1 MNAATTDK
9 PLLEI
14 ERLEVE
20 FDTRRGVVRGLRGV
34 DLVVGRGETLAIV
47 GESGSGKS
55 VTAQAVMG
63 LIDVPGRISGGDI
76 RWKGRSMV
84 SRAGARM
91 ARDIRG
97 KEIALVF
104 QDPMTSLNP
113 LITVGAQ
120 ISEVLRRHLNMT
132 RADADLRV
140 LELLE
145 AVGIPA
151 PPRRARQYPHELSGG
166 MRQRVMIAMAIA
178 CEPELLIADEPT
190 TALDVTIQAQV
201 LELLAGLQES
211 LGLSVLLITHDL
223 GVVAGLCSRV
233 AVMYAGQIVETGP
246 AEDVFG
252 RPAHPYTQGLIR
264 STPRLDDRMERL
276 VAIEGAPP
284 NLLSPPGGC
293 AFRERCPIADTVCE
307 VQPKPAQVEARTDGT
322 VACWHASANAWDM
335 PVRAETGMLRA
346 V

>member
-1 MNAATTDK
+1 MSPAADR

-34 DLVVGRGETLAIV
+34 DLSIGRGETLAIV

-63 LIDVPGRISGGDI
+63 LIDVPGRIVGGDV
-76 RWKGRSMV
+76 RWKGHSLLSR
-84 SRAGARM
+84 SRARQ

-113 LITVGAQ
+113 LIRVGQQ
-120 ISEVLRRHLNMT
+120 ISEVLRRHLGMT

-140 LELLE
+140 LDLLE

-151 PPRRARQYPHELSGG
+151 PPRRAKQYPHELSGG

-201 LELLAGLQES
+201 LELIAGLQET

-223 GVVAGLCSRV
+223 GVVAGLCDRV
-233 AVMYAGQIVETGP
+233 AVMYAGQIVETGS
-246 AEDVFG
+246 AEDVFE

-264 STPRLDDRMERL
+264 STPRLDDHMERL
-276 VAIEGAPP
+276 VSIDGAPP
-284 NLLSPPGGC
+284 SLLAPPPGC
-293 AFRERCPIADTVCE
+293 AFYERCPIA
-307 VQPKPAQVEARTDGT
+307 EARCATLPPLIPIPNRTAGS
-322 VACWHASANAWDM
+322 VACWRATTNAWDSASV
-335 PVRAETGMLRA
+335 PPGELRA

>member
-1 MNAATTDK
+1 MNAAPSDK

-34 DLVVGRGETLAIV
+34 DLAIGRGETLAIV

-76 RWKGRSMV
+76 RWKGHSLITRS
-84 SRAGARM
+84 GARM

-104 QDPMTSLNP
+104 QDPLNP
-113 LITVGAQ
+113 LMRVGAQ
-120 ISEVLRRHLNMT
+120 ISEVLRRHMGMT

-151 PPRRARQYPHELSGG
+151 PPRRAKQFPHELSGG

-201 LELLAGLQES
+201 LELLAGLQQT

-223 GVVAGLCSRV
+223 GVVAGLCDRV
-233 AVMYAGQIVETGP
+233 AVMYAGQIVETGI
-246 AEDVFG
+246 AEDVFK

-276 VAIEGAPP
+276 IAIEGAPP
-284 NLLSPPGGC
+284 NLLAPPAGC
-293 AFRERCPIADTVCE
+293 AFRDRCPIAAPVCTT
-307 VQPKPAQVEARTDGT
+307 QPKVMPIEGRPFGS
-322 VACWHASANAWDM
+322 VACW
-335 PVRAETGMLRA
+335 RAEADAWAAPPRAEAMLRA

>member
-1 MNAATTDK
+1 MNAALDK

-14 ERLEVE
+14 ERLEVQ

-34 DLVVGRGETLAIV
+34 DLTIGRGETLAIV

-76 RWKGRSMV
+76 RWKGHSLLT
-84 SRAGARM
+84 RAGARM

-113 LITVGAQ
+113 LIRVGAQ

-132 RADADLRV
+132 RAVADLRT

-151 PPRRARQYPHELSGG
+151 PPRRANQYPHELSGG

-211 LGLSVLLITHDL
+211 LGLCVLLMTHDL
-223 GVVAGLCSRV
+223 GVVAGLCNRV
-233 AVMYAGQIVETGP
+233 AVMYAGQIVETGL
-246 AEDVFG
+246 AEDVFE

-264 STPRLDDRMERL
+264 STPRLDDHMERL
-276 VAIEGAPP
+276 IAIEGAPP
-284 NLLSPPGGC
+284 NMLAAPSGC
-293 AFRERCPIADTVCE
+293 AFRERCPIAQAQCE
-307 VQPKPAQVEARTDGT
+307 TMPKLEPSRHEGT
-322 VACWHASANAWDM
+322 VACWRASTNAWAAAAK
-335 PVRAETGMLRA
+335 AEPGMLRA

>member
-1 MNAATTDK
+1 MNAAASDK

-14 ERLEVE
+14 ERLAVE

-34 DLVVGRGETLAIV
+34 DLSIGRGETLAIV

-63 LIDVPGRISGGDI
+63 LIDVPGRIAAGDI
-76 RWKGRSMV
+76 RWKGRSLV

-113 LITVGAQ
+113 LLTVGAQ
-120 ISEVLRRHLNMT
+120 ISEVLRRHLGMT
-132 RADADLRV
+132 RADADHRV
-140 LELLE
+140 LDLLE

-201 LELLAGLQES
+201 LELLAGLQQS

-223 GVVAGLCSRV
+223 GVVAGLCDRV
-233 AVMYAGQIVETGP
+233 AVMYAGQIVESGP

-284 NLLSPPGGC
+284 NLLSPPAGC
-293 AFRERCPIADTVCE
+293 AFRERCPIADGKCDT
-307 VQPKPAQVEARTDGT
+307 QPRMVPIEARPDGT
-322 VACWHASANAWDM
+322 VACWRATTDAWA
-335 PVRAETGMLRA
+335 AEQAAFGILRA

>member
-1 MNAATTDK
+1 MNAATDR

-14 ERLEVE
+14 ERLEVQ

-34 DLVVGRGETLAIV
+34 DLTIGRGETLAIV

-63 LIDVPGRISGGDI
+63 LIDVPGRIAGGDI
-76 RWKGRSMV
+76 RWKGQSLLT
-84 SRAGARM
+84 RAGARM
-91 ARDIRG
+91 AREIRG
-97 KEIALVF
+97 REIALVF

-113 LITVGAQ
+113 LIRVGTQ
-120 ISEVLRRHLNMT
+120 ISEVLRRHLGLN

-140 LELLE
+140 LDLLE

-178 CEPELLIADEPT
+178 CQPELLIADEPT

-223 GVVAGLCSRV
+223 GVVAGLCDRV
-233 AVMYAGQIVETGP
+233 AVMYAGQIVETGR
-246 AEDVFG
+246 AEDVFE
-252 RPAHPYTQGLIR
+252 RPSHPYTQGLIR
-264 STPRLDDRMERL
+264 STPRLDDHMARL
-276 VAIEGAPP
+276 IAIDGAPP
-284 NLLSPPGGC
+284 NMLAPPSGC
-293 AFRERCPIADTVCE
+293 AFRDRCPIAEPRCE
-307 VQPKPAQVEARTDGT
+307 TPPKLAPSWPEGT
-322 VACWHASANAWDM
+322 VACWRASTDAWAAATDAA
-335 PVRAETGMLRA
+335 PGMLR
-346 V
+346 VV

>member
-1 MNAATTDK
+1 MNAAALDK
-9 PLLEI
+9 PLLEV

-34 DLVVGRGETLAIV
+34 DLTIGRGETLAIV

-76 RWKGRSMV
+76 RWKGHSLI
-84 SRAGARM
+84 SRRGARM

-113 LITVGAQ
+113 LMRVGAQ
-120 ISEVLRRHLNMT
+120 ISEVLRRHMGMN

-166 MRQRVMIAMAIA
+166 MRQRVMIAMSIA

-201 LELLAGLQES
+201 LELLAGLQET

-223 GVVAGLCSRV
+223 GVVAGLCDRV

-246 AEDVFG
+246 AEDVFE

-276 VAIEGAPP
+276 IAIEGAPP
-284 NLLSPPGGC
+284 NLLSPPAGC
-293 AFRERCPIADTVCE
+293 AFRDRCPIADPVCE
-307 VQPKPAQVEARTDGT
+307 TQPRVMPIEGRPFGT
-322 VACWHASANAWDM
+322 VSCWRAATDAWAA
-335 PVRAETGMLRA
+335 PAPPEAILRA

>member
-1 MNAATTDK
+1 MNAAATDK

-34 DLVVGRGETLAIV
+34 DLSIGRGETLAIV

-63 LIDVPGRISGGDI
+63 LIDVPGRISAGDI
-76 RWKGRSMV
+76 RWKGHSML
-84 SRAGARM
+84 SRTGARM
-91 ARDIRG
+91 ARDLRG

-113 LITVGAQ
+113 LIRVGAQ
-120 ISEVLRRHLNMT
+120 ISEVLRRHLGMT

-140 LELLE
+140 LDLLE

-151 PPRRARQYPHELSGG
+151 PPRRAQQYPHELSGG

-211 LGLSVLLITHDL
+211 LGLSVMLITHDL
-223 GVVAGLCSRV
+223 GVVAGLCDRV

-252 RPAHPYTQGLIR
+252 RPTHPYTQGLIR

-284 NLLSPPGGC
+284 NLLMPPAGC
-293 AFRERCPIADTVCE
+293 AFRDRCPIAEPVC
-307 VQPKPAQVEARTDGT
+307 VTQPKLIPVEGRPGGT
-322 VACWHASANAWDM
+322 VACWRAATDAWAT
-335 PVRAETGMLRA
+335 PARVEAGMLRA

>member
-1 MNAATTDK
+1 MNAAASDK

-34 DLVVGRGETLAIV
+34 DLAIGRGETLAIV

-76 RWKGRSMV
+76 RWKGHSLITRS
-84 SRAGARM
+84 GARM

-113 LITVGAQ
+113 LMRVGTQ
-120 ISEVLRRHLNMT
+120 ISEVLRRHLGMT

-201 LELLAGLQES
+201 LELVAGLQQT

-223 GVVAGLCSRV
+223 GVVAGLCDRV
-233 AVMYAGQIVETGP
+233 AVMYAGQIVETGI
-246 AEDVFG
+246 AEDVFE

-276 VAIEGAPP
+276 IAIEGAPP
-284 NLLSPPGGC
+284 NLLAPPAGC
-293 AFRERCPIADTVCE
+293 AFRDRCPIAEPICE
-307 VQPKPAQVEARTDGT
+307 TQPRLVPIEGRPLGT
-322 VACWHASANAWDM
+322 VACWRSETSAWAA
-335 PVRAETGMLRA
+335 PPRPEAILRA
-346 V
+346 G